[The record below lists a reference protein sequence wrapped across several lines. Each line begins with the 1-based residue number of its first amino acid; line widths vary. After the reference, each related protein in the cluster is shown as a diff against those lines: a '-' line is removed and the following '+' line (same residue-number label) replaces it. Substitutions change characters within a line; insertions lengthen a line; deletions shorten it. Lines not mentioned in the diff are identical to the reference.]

1 MPVYPRLHL
10 LLLLL
15 LTTFG
20 LLECIKK
27 RNYFRSFDH
36 SLLFSNETNANYSG
50 VPVQLTSIINGSE
63 TTAHNASC
71 VTLAALTWNLA
82 EKALNS
88 KSIGSLKD
96 VCNMNNDIVVIGIQ
110 ELEDIKPRRK
120 EGHRSRLYKMYL
132 KKVFHGKYECLGTR
146 HLLHYGCR
154 RPHHLLSH
162 SQIGQHKMG
171 GMFLSVFIKHKLAK
185 KVSGIQII
193 DVACGVGNLLT
204 NKGGICLLL
213 RMNKKTLA
221 IINAHFAAHQDK
233 IVERNNDYHRVMSTI
248 TSRAHSKWIVKGHPA
263 RKKLKNNDI
272 IDNALLFNNKV
283 HHPLHH
289 PLLTSPPINSLVCS
303 G

>member
-1 MPVYPRLHL
+1 MTVY
-10 LLLLL
+10 LLL
-15 LTTFG
+15 LTLLATFS
-20 LLECIKK
+20 LLECIKN

-36 SLLFSNETNANYSG
+36 SLLFSNETNVNYSG
-50 VPVQLTSIINGSE
+50 APAQLTSSANGSE
-63 TTAHNASC
+63 AAEHNGSS

-88 KSIGSLKD
+88 KSITSLKD

-132 KKVFHGKYECLGTR
+132 KKIFRGKYECLGTR
-146 HLLHYGCR
+146 LLLHHGR
-154 RPHHLLSH
+154 RLTH
-162 SQIGQHKMG
+162 SLIGQHKMG

-233 IVERNNDYHRVMSTI
+233 IIERNNDYHRVMSTV
-248 TSRAHSKWIVKGHPA
+248 TTRAHSKWIVKGHPA

-283 HHPLHH
+283 VRFPMHSLTY
-289 PLLTSPPINSLVCS
+289 LLTYVLPR
-303 G
+303 